1 MIEDKETGLKVAE
14 NSEEA
19 YWEKIRKQGND
30 HILNMKHEISIHE
43 SIVELAEKKLKESK
57 SK

>member
-14 NSEEA
+14 NPEEA
-19 YWEKIRKQGND
+19 YWEKIRKEGNQ
-30 HILNMKHEISIHE
+30 HISNMKHEITIHE
-43 SIVELAEKKLKESK
+43 SIVELAEKKIKESK